1 MKDLGIKVVCL
12 NSRVRKLE
20 RKLDLTPI
28 VFQPKFSSG
37 YENLLVNQVIQ
48 LNTRVVRLE
57 KNIVID
63 LNKNQTNKAQL
74 KNISMKIN
82 NLCQRIN
89 KLEKLI

>member
-57 KNIVID
+57 KNIDQETAIQTFFRNICSTKNFQVTPD
-63 LNKNQTNKAQL
+63 RLNVV
-74 KNISMKIN
+74 
-82 NLCQRIN
+82 
-89 KLEKLI
+89 